1 MDPRLVLAEES
12 NKRLATTLQH
22 YRNWAGQL
30 LAWYQ
35 MANPDASRPPRRIYV
50 GGLPAGTIEVSPSLL
65 YYLFDKTFMIL
76 MSSLFVLMPNSSAL
90 CPLKLFLACINA
102 SACWA
107 FSQASP
113 YKLPSFGRS
122 D

>member
-30 LAWYQ
+30 LARYQ

-50 GGLPAGTIEVSPSLL
+50 GGLPAGTTEVSHGLQVHARPSPRRPLTRPSLDRSEYTCNGL
-65 YYLFDKTFMIL
+65 LTCAGAKACFCNDLTCARP
-76 MSSLFVLMPNSSAL
+76 SASLHSM
-90 CPLKLFLACINA
+90 
-102 SACWA
+102 
-107 FSQASP
+107 Q
-113 YKLPSFGRS
+113 
-122 D
+122 